1 MYSLGIIYI
10 LDLVVSYQSV
20 SGVFA
25 RMPPCVPFGNWL
37 GETTISNTV
46 RPSCRHQS
54 AKSIPVLLVCGPVHG
69 PTVGACVCVC
79 VCQIVSYFSVKV
91 PSYKQNV
98 PVGGGL
104 VNFGH
109 LGS

>member
-46 RPSCRHQS
+46 SLPVGTNPRNPFPSYWCAVQS
-54 AKSIPVLLVCGPVHG
+54 MVQQWVH
-69 PTVGACVCVC
+69 VCVC
-79 VCQIVSYFSVKV
+79 VSDCVLLQR
-91 PSYKQNV
+91 
-98 PVGGGL
+98 
-104 VNFGH
+104 
-109 LGS
+109 